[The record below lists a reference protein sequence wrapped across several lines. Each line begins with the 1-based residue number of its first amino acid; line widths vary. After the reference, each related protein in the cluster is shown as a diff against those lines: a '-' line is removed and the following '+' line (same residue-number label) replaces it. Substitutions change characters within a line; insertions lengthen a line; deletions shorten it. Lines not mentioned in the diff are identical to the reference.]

1 MSWTE
6 AQVDELIENVRRD
19 FALGRV
25 NRIWELKLRE
35 HGVNLRD
42 AERAISKQSYIGR
55 YENTG
60 LTIGFLNPRNNVFV
74 AWNPN
79 TLHSYVKTCFIA
91 DGGLDYLLRQDEI
104 DLIWSPK

>member
-6 AQVDELIENVRRD
+6 AQVDELINNVRRD
-19 FALGRV
+19 FALNRL

-35 HGVNLRD
+35 HGVSLRD
-42 AERAISKQSYIGR
+42 AERAIGKHSYIGQ
-55 YENTG
+55 YENKG

-74 AWNPN
+74 AWSPN
-79 TLHSYVKTCFIA
+79 IFHSYVKTCFIA

-104 DLIWSPK
+104 ELIWSPK